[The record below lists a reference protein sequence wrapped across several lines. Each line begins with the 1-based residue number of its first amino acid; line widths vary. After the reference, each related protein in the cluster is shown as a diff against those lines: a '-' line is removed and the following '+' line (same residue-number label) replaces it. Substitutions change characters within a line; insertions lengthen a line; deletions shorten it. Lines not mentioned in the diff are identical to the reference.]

1 MCYHQ
6 IMENLFMPCSAEN
19 EKYPAENSGDQSTGG
34 LVQFDLVLEGNG
46 QVSNNEKGYQ
56 HN

>member
-1 MCYHQ
+1 MQ
-6 IMENLFMPCSAEN
+6 NLIMLGSTEN
-19 EKYPAENSGDQSTGG
+19 EKYPAENTRDQSTGG

-56 HN
+56 HGE